1 MNCTVCTEPLEELVM
16 VVSDITGHHQYVQ
29 ASCVEGSPHRHE
41 SCVEASYDDSPV
53 EMQEGARRGRNKGGF

>member
-1 MNCTVCTEPLEELVM
+1 M

-29 ASCVEGSPHRHE
+29 T

-53 EMQEGARRGRNKGGF
+53 EMLEGARRGRNKGGF